1 MTCAHTIL
9 VDSSNC
15 KMRLDVLLANTLSIP
30 RTKAQH
36 MISSSMVTLFN
47 VPILSKSHST
57 SLGDVYTVLMDNTS
71 NQENSI
77 LPNPDI
83 KLSII
88 YEDSDIIVLDKPP
101 NIAVHPGFGTG
112 NSTIANALLA
122 HCGETLNSVGS
133 AMRPGIVHR
142 LDKDTSGVMVAA
154 KTEYAYYKLVEEI
167 TSKKFLKEYIALV
180 WGIPNPEHG
189 FVRSNIR
196 VKKSD
201 RSMMEVS
208 KYSGKPSVTE
218 YEVKKTFGST
228 ASLVLYTLHTGRTH
242 QIRVHSSHIGHSIIG
257 DQKYGKNLRKSKR
270 CTSPAVKQLKR
281 QALHSSRLA
290 FHHPRTGQYM
300 TFTSEIT
307 SDIQEVIRELEQTA
321 S

>member
-1 MTCAHTIL
+1 MTCTHTIL

-15 KMRLDVLLANTLSIP
+15 KIRLDVLLASTFSIP

-36 MISSSMVTLFN
+36 MISSGMVMLFN
-47 VPILSKSHST
+47 VPVLSKSHGT
-57 SLGDVYTVLMDNTS
+57 NLGDVYTVSMDNTS
-71 NQENSI
+71 HQENSI

-88 YEDSDIIVLDKPP
+88 YEDSDIIVIDKPP
-101 NIAVHPGFGTG
+101 NIAVHPGFCTG
-112 NSTIANALLA
+112 NYTIANALLA

-142 LDKDTSGVMVAA
+142 LDKDTSGAMVAA
-154 KTEYAYYKLVEEI
+154 KTENAYYKLVEEI

-180 WGIPNPEHG
+180 WGIPKPEHG

-201 RSMMEVS
+201 KSMMEVS
-208 KYSGKPSVTE
+208 KYSGKPSITE
-218 YEVKKTFGST
+218 YEVKKTFGNI
-228 ASLVLYTLHTGRTH
+228 ASLVLCTLHTGRTH
-242 QIRVHSSHIGHSIIG
+242 QLRVHMSHIGHSIIG
-257 DQKYGKNLRKSKR
+257 DQKYGKNLRKGNKCAS
-270 CTSPAVKQLKR
+270 TAVKQLKR
-281 QALHSSRLA
+281 QALHSSLLA
-290 FHHPRTGQYM
+290 FHHPRTGEYM
-300 TFTSEIT
+300 TFTSEI
-307 SDIQEVIRELEQTA
+307 SPDIQEVIRDLEQIA